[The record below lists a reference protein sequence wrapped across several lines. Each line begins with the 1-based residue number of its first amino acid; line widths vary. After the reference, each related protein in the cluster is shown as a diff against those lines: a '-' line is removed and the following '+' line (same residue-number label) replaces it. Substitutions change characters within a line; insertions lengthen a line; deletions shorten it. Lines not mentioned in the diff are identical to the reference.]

1 MIFNTLDT
9 IVRRT
14 LLERSMPIHWYA
26 EYLFHSSACVREL
39 SFDALKIINTEFLP
53 VGDYNEVDLPGDFVD
68 ELSVSLP
75 VGGQLQEVPKNYN
88 LNPLRNRNSE
98 GLFVPYTNSTIDG
111 LSTNILGI
119 QPQWLWF
126 WNVNDWGEP
135 TGRFFGAPGGV
146 RGGYNVFK
154 ERRQI
159 QLAAELVTTGVVVK
173 YISDGQRA
181 DNATQIDAQA
191 ISTIQSYVDWK
202 RGLSAAIKDSPEAR
216 TYTNER
222 RKLVA
227 RLDDLTIMDIK
238 NIMRN
243 NNNAAIKS

>member
-14 LLERSMPIHWYA
+14 LLERSMPIHYYM
-26 EYLFHSSACVREL
+26 EYMLHASACVREL
-39 SFDALKIINTEFLP
+39 SFDTLKIINTEFLP
-53 VGDYNEVDLPGDFVD
+53 VTDYNAVDLPGDFVD
-68 ELSVSLP
+68 DICCYLP

-88 LNPLRNRNSE
+88 LNPLRNRNSD
-98 GLFVPYTNSTIDG
+98 GLFVPYTNSTANG
-111 LSTNILGI
+111 LATNILGI

-159 QLAAELVTTGVVVK
+159 QLAAELVTTGIVLK
-173 YISDGQRA
+173 YVSDGQRTN
-181 DNATQIDAQA
+181 NATEIDVQA
-191 ISTIQSYVDWK
+191 IASVQSYIDWK
-202 RGLSAAIKDSPEAR
+202 RSPSAAMKDSPEAR
-216 TYTNER
+216 TYTNEQ
-222 RKLVA
+222 RKLRA
-227 RLDDLTIMDIK
+227 RLDDLTIIDIK

-243 NNNAAIKS
+243 NYHGAIKS